1 MAAWRRKGGVDKFR
15 VKLVGGLLA
24 HFGPRVP
31 FMVAAGLSLCNFLY
45 GLLVLPESLPPER
58 RMAFSS
64 LTTSA
69 ATRGE
74 GPSVTSTTPGRP
86 TAR

>member
-1 MAAWRRKGGVDKFR
+1 MPLSVPGSSCSGTWPWPLPDSTTVTGTPGRK
-15 VKLVGGLLA
+15 
-24 HFGPRVP
+24 
-31 FMVAAGLSLCNFLY
+31 
-45 GLLVLPESLPPER
+45 R